1 MATPADAMLYEV
13 YLHAEHEEDTRETRS
28 SDASA
33 TVRDR
38 REPRCQISHPTT
50 TRARPLPSNFLSSA
64 LTTLQMYIN
73 TDGLHRLSMPQSLK
87 NSLYAFRF
95 MLKISYSPAVE
106 VVLRTM
112 Q

>member
-38 REPRCQISHPTT
+38 LEPRCQISHPTR
-50 TRARPLPSNFLSSA
+50 TRSRALSRRTSPANHPRRPRSPLP
-64 LTTLQMYIN
+64 
-73 TDGLHRLSMPQSLK
+73 P
-87 NSLYAFRF
+87 
-95 MLKISYSPAVE
+95 PPPPP
-106 VVLRTM
+106 
-112 Q
+112 